1 MRFLLVPLV
10 VILLAM
16 IPKSAEAQ
24 SDRFMTDDTLP
35 WIHFSWSSGNLGGR
49 LIEKTAMIVPLK
61 IEELPYAFEAQFD
74 LGACST
80 MIYGKAFA
88 PYLAMASDIREKIDT
103 TQTVFLQGASYPCF
117 ADLSIQLDG
126 VEFPNRRVVF
136 FEDFGT
142 EMTKD
147 SLCTST
153 IKHIGTIAADLF
165 EGKIL
170 IIDYKNQILCGIE
183 SLPSDWEQRV
193 EFVDIEYVK
202 ESNLVFLPLQIGD
215 ITYRVMF
222 DTGSSI
228 FPLLSSLSKIARIS
242 NPDRCVDSLTVLSWG
257 KPVDVYGY
265 IPDVKIMLGKEELDN
280 SLPVYGSDMLNDK
293 NLDRSGYW
301 GLTGNRYFLDKTI
314 VIDYKNRRFGILKE

>member
-170 IIDYKNQILCGIE
+170 IIDYPL
-183 SLPSDWEQRV
+183 V
-193 EFVDIEYVK
+193 E
-202 ESNLVFLPLQIGD
+202 
-215 ITYRVMF
+215 
-222 DTGSSI
+222 
-228 FPLLSSLSKIARIS
+228 
-242 NPDRCVDSLTVLSWG
+242 
-257 KPVDVYGY
+257 
-265 IPDVKIMLGKEELDN
+265 
-280 SLPVYGSDMLNDK
+280 
-293 NLDRSGYW
+293 
-301 GLTGNRYFLDKTI
+301 
-314 VIDYKNRRFGILKE
+314 LKS

>member
-1 MRFLLVPLV
+1 MERHLLPIWQWLRISGKDRYHANCFPSRCFLS
-10 VILLAM
+10 LLRRPFDP
-16 IPKSAEAQ
+16 I
-24 SDRFMTDDTLP
+24 
-35 WIHFSWSSGNLGGR
+35 GR
-49 LIEKTAMIVPLK
+49 CGVSE
-61 IEELPYAFEAQFD
+61 
-74 LGACST
+74 ST
-80 MIYGKAFA
+80 
-88 PYLAMASDIREKIDT
+88 
-103 TQTVFLQGASYPCF
+103 CC
-117 ADLSIQLDG
+117 
-126 VEFPNRRVVF
+126 F

-170 IIDYKNQILCGIE
+170 IIDYKNQRLCGIE

-301 GLTGNRYFLDKTI
+301 GLTGNRYFWI
-314 VIDYKNRRFGILKE
+314 RRS

>member
-136 FEDFGT
+136 FEDF
-142 EMTKD
+142 D
-147 SLCTST
+147 SKNVMLWY
-153 IKHIGTIAADLF
+153 
-165 EGKIL
+165 
-170 IIDYKNQILCGIE
+170 IID
-183 SLPSDWEQRV
+183 V
-193 EFVDIEYVK
+193 
-202 ESNLVFLPLQIGD
+202 
-215 ITYRVMF
+215 
-222 DTGSSI
+222 
-228 FPLLSSLSKIARIS
+228 
-242 NPDRCVDSLTVLSWG
+242 
-257 KPVDVYGY
+257 
-265 IPDVKIMLGKEELDN
+265 
-280 SLPVYGSDMLNDK
+280 
-293 NLDRSGYW
+293 
-301 GLTGNRYFLDKTI
+301 
-314 VIDYKNRRFGILKE
+314 

>member
-1 MRFLLVPLV
+1 MYTKEISEIIVDGDEAYQMARDFVK
-10 VILLAM
+10 ILSPHNLKK
-16 IPKSAEAQ
+16 I
-24 SDRFMTDDTLP
+24 
-35 WIHFSWSSGNLGGR
+35 WSSGNLGGR

-170 IIDYKNQILCGIE
+170 IIDYKNQRLCGG
-183 SLPSDWEQRV
+183 R
-193 EFVDIEYVK
+193 
-202 ESNLVFLPLQIGD
+202 
-215 ITYRVMF
+215 R
-222 DTGSSI
+222 
-228 FPLLSSLSKIARIS
+228 
-242 NPDRCVDSLTVLSWG
+242 
-257 KPVDVYGY
+257 
-265 IPDVKIMLGKEELDN
+265 
-280 SLPVYGSDMLNDK
+280 
-293 NLDRSGYW
+293 
-301 GLTGNRYFLDKTI
+301 
-314 VIDYKNRRFGILKE
+314 NRRPRPCSRAQLCARPARRYRRTVRPGRGRCRLWPPQRA

>member
-1 MRFLLVPLV
+1 M
-10 VILLAM
+10 
-16 IPKSAEAQ
+16 S
-24 SDRFMTDDTLP
+24 
-35 WIHFSWSSGNLGGR
+35 
-49 LIEKTAMIVPLK
+49 
-61 IEELPYAFEAQFD
+61 
-74 LGACST
+74 
-80 MIYGKAFA
+80 
-88 PYLAMASDIREKIDT
+88 EKI
-103 TQTVFLQGASYPCF
+103 S
-117 ADLSIQLDG
+117 LDSS
-126 VEFPNRRVVF
+126 V
-136 FEDFGT
+136 
-142 EMTKD
+142 
-147 SLCTST
+147 
-153 IKHIGTIAADLF
+153 
-165 EGKIL
+165 
-170 IIDYKNQILCGIE
+170 IDYKNQRLCGIE

>member
-170 IIDYKNQILCGIE
+170 IIDYKNQRLCGIE

-193 EFVDIEYVK
+193 ESVSYTH
-202 ESNLVFLPLQIGD
+202 LTLPTKLE
-215 ITYRVMF
+215 V
-222 DTGSSI
+222 
-228 FPLLSSLSKIARIS
+228 
-242 NPDRCVDSLTVLSWG
+242 
-257 KPVDVYGY
+257 
-265 IPDVKIMLGKEELDN
+265 
-280 SLPVYGSDMLNDK
+280 
-293 NLDRSGYW
+293 
-301 GLTGNRYFLDKTI
+301 
-314 VIDYKNRRFGILKE
+314 

>member
-1 MRFLLVPLV
+1 MERHLLPIWQWLRISGKRSIPRKLFSFKVLL
-10 VILLAM
+10 ILAS
-16 IPKSAEAQ
+16 PTFRSNW
-24 SDRFMTDDTLP
+24 TV
-35 WIHFSWSSGNLGGR
+35 WSFR
-49 LIEKTAMIVPLK
+49 IDVLI
-61 IEELPYAFEAQFD
+61 
-74 LGACST
+74 
-80 MIYGKAFA
+80 
-88 PYLAMASDIREKIDT
+88 
-103 TQTVFLQGASYPCF
+103 
-117 ADLSIQLDG
+117 
-126 VEFPNRRVVF
+126 F

-170 IIDYKNQILCGIE
+170 IIDYKNQRLCGIE

>member
-1 MRFLLVPLV
+1 MERHLLPIWQWLRISGKRSIPRKLFSFKVLLILASPTFRSNWTVWSFRIDVLFFL
-10 VILLAM
+10 
-16 IPKSAEAQ
+16 
-24 SDRFMTDDTLP
+24 
-35 WIHFSWSSGNLGGR
+35 
-49 LIEKTAMIVPLK
+49 
-61 IEELPYAFEAQFD
+61 
-74 LGACST
+74 
-80 MIYGKAFA
+80 
-88 PYLAMASDIREKIDT
+88 
-103 TQTVFLQGASYPCF
+103 
-117 ADLSIQLDG
+117 
-126 VEFPNRRVVF
+126 
-136 FEDFGT
+136 EDFGT

-170 IIDYKNQILCGIE
+170 IIDYKNQRLCGIE

-301 GLTGNRYFLDKTI
+301 GLDPEI
-314 VIDYKNRRFGILKE
+314 VIFWIRRS

>member
-1 MRFLLVPLV
+1 MVPLV

-170 IIDYKNQILCGIE
+170 IIDYKNQRLCGIE
-183 SLPSDWEQRV
+183 SPSLP
-193 EFVDIEYVK
+193 I
-202 ESNLVFLPLQIGD
+202 
-215 ITYRVMF
+215 
-222 DTGSSI
+222 GSSEW
-228 FPLLSSLSKIARIS
+228 SLSIS
-242 NPDRCVDSLTVLSWG
+242 S
-257 KPVDVYGY
+257 
-265 IPDVKIMLGKEELDN
+265 M
-280 SLPVYGSDMLNDK
+280 
-293 NLDRSGYW
+293 
-301 GLTGNRYFLDKTI
+301 
-314 VIDYKNRRFGILKE
+314 

>member
-165 EGKIL
+165 RAL
-170 IIDYKNQILCGIE
+170 
-183 SLPSDWEQRV
+183 SLRQ
-193 EFVDIEYVK
+193 EYNHK
-202 ESNLVFLPLQIGD
+202 HPLVYP
-215 ITYRVMF
+215 
-222 DTGSSI
+222 
-228 FPLLSSLSKIARIS
+228 RI
-242 NPDRCVDSLTVLSWG
+242 
-257 KPVDVYGY
+257 K
-265 IPDVKIMLGKEELDN
+265 
-280 SLPVYGSDMLNDK
+280 
-293 NLDRSGYW
+293 RS
-301 GLTGNRYFLDKTI
+301 
-314 VIDYKNRRFGILKE
+314 KNRHSGRGCLSGQFSRATTTMGIYWNPCRTSLYRLYPRFVMEGIPNYSLLHTRYRQTPLAAPNRKGGIRYRTIFDSCNR